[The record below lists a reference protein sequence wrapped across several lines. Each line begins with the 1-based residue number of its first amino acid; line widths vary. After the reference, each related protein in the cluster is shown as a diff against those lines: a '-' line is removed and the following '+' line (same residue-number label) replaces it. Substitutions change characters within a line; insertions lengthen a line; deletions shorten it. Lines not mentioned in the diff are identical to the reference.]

1 MAKKI
6 KFDIEKTIGYWRDG
20 AEYDL
25 GVAAAMLKAGKY
37 PYTLFMGHLAV
48 EKLLKA
54 IVVKK
59 TRSHAPIT
67 HSLPLLAER
76 SGLIIPEATQL
87 KLKEFVEFHIE
98 ARYPSEQKAFYNRC
112 KKAYTTEKFA
122 EIKEVFKWL
131 KGKLKKS

>member
-1 MAKKI
+1 MVKNI
-6 KFDIEKTIGYWRDG
+6 KFDIEKTITYWREG

-25 GVAAAMLKAGKY
+25 GVAAAMLRAGKY
-37 PYTLFMGHLAV
+37 PYTLFMGHLAL
-48 EKLLKA
+48 EKVLKA

-67 HSLPLLAER
+67 HSLPLLAEK
-76 SGLIIPEATQL
+76 SGLVIPEATQI

-98 ARYPSEQKAFYNRC
+98 ARYPSEQKEFY
-112 KKAYTTEKFA
+112 KKCNKSYTTKKFG
-122 EIKEVFKWL
+122 EIKEVYKWL